1 MKYSLINEKPEIF
14 LKAVSKELK
23 EKGQREMWKISSD
36 ILYRLNEYFINKWNK
51 PKKTK
56 QDFLDKKQEQ
66 IRFNDIKEYFETY
79 KPSEKTKKF
88 YREKMDKNPKYP
100 IDSKLTE
107 LTSNAVPASTNPY
120 QLSIIYNRDYDFS
133 FLKDSKRFVNG
144 FTFNKSNIKEIEPL
158 IWKFVILHE
167 EGHLF
172 DICKKFIEGDREE
185 IVGTAQAYYGSDEEY
200 QKGMDMESGANA
212 QAIDN
217 MYRKDR
223 REFLKQTTTSKKDIE
238 NISKNNKRG
247 VKQMYLGKFL
257 DKSKTYK

>member
-14 LKAVSKELK
+14 LEAISKEMK

-36 ILYRLNEYFINKWNK
+36 ILYRLNEYFIHKWNK

-66 IRFNDIKEYFETY
+66 FRFNDIKEYFEKY
-79 KPSEKTKKF
+79 NPSEETKKF

-100 IDSKLTE
+100 INSKLTE
-107 LTSNAVPASTNPY
+107 LSSNVVPASTNPY
-120 QLSIIYNRDYDFS
+120 QLSIVYNRDYDFS
-133 FLKDSKRFVNG
+133 FLKDAKRFVNG
-144 FTFNKSNIKEIEPL
+144 FTFDKSNIKKIEPL

-172 DICKKFIEGDREE
+172 DICKKYIEGNREN
-185 IVGTAQAYYGSDEEY
+185 VGTAQAYYGSDEEY
-200 QKGMDMESGANA
+200 KKGVDMESGANA

-238 NISKNNKRG
+238 NISKDDKRS
-247 VKQMYLGKFL
+247 VRQMYLGKFL